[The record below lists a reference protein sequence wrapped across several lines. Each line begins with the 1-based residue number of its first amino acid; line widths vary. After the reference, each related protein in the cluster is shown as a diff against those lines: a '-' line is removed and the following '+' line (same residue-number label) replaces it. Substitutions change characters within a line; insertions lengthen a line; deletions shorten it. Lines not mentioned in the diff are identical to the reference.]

1 MAGGLP
7 GRLLLRGENPGRA
20 SFLELFFDP
29 AFVFA
34 VVAGVLLLIVL
45 VDGMPGLRGYARQIS
60 GRDGSDQRR
69 HGERPDA

>member
-7 GRLLLRGENPGRA
+7 GRLLLWRVNPGRA
-20 SFLELFFDP
+20 SFLALGVIGP
-29 AFVFA
+29 ALLLTA
-34 VVAGVLLLIVL
+34 QLLLIVL
-45 VDGMPGLRGYARQIS
+45 VDGMPGLRGYARQVS